1 MRVWKI
7 VEVVNNDIFTLFH
20 GIEGSRKM
28 PQHQWIKANKKMGK
42 DGTSKTSYLT
52 GWHVLPTLEDAQEY
66 LLRFTQRLE
75 KLRIVECEVR
85 GQVRDKEHSPS
96 PVLLADEIYFRGV

>member
-28 PQHQWIKANKKMGK
+28 PQHQWIKANK
-42 DGTSKTSYLT
+42 
-52 GWHVLPTLEDAQEY
+52 
-66 LLRFTQRLE
+66 
-75 KLRIVECEVR
+75 
-85 GQVRDKEHSPS
+85 
-96 PVLLADEIYFRGV
+96 